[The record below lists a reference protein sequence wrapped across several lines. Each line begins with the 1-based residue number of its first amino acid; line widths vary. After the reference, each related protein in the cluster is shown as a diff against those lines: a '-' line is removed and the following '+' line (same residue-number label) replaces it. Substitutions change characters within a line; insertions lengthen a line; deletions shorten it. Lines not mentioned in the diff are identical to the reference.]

1 MKAVLLFACG
11 LGVALCSGP
20 FAAVGADVPVRVEA
34 KKIVILDCGYAKLQE
49 ELKRTLDYITD
60 GDVKIL
66 KPAHVPPF
74 GSFVIRLGQAPVKTT
89 EQLLEEGDE
98 TAAPRAKGQVDWQ
111 VDEKGV
117 RIWGELRRGVF
128 AFLNRELGVEWPW
141 YDAIVA
147 EKRQTLVFA
156 HRRGS
161 WTPSFGLRNLRGR
174 GNDAFIDWRERNLD
188 GNDGMVQAGHAFTSW
203 WFRFCDDHPEFFAQR
218 PDGVRGPFGMDAKDI
233 MDPVKAGRKQVEH
246 IPLCLS
252 SEGLADAV
260 IAEWRK
266 AGAPDKINLCE
277 NDARPWE
284 VCACAACAAL
294 DGVPPER
301 FGGRAVDKNGWP
313 GWRSDRSMTFCS
325 RVLEK
330 ARAINPNVRGCAY
343 AYNTTELPPQK
354 TKVPENL
361 VAGIVP
367 TSFTR
372 DYVFALVD
380 GWKAAGLK
388 EYYLRPNRRVYF
400 NFRFLPVGYD
410 RYFFDLLKELHAKG
424 GLVGLDS
431 DGPAAGSR
439 QHYMECW
446 YLLKFLQDPTKD
458 FAHWER
464 LWCSFFGPAA
474 DDVAKYYAY
483 WREEVWEK
491 RFVPQLD
498 KLDIGAAKSV
508 YANLGRYYREQDF
521 VTAGAHLERGL
532 GRADLGPVAR
542 KMLEDLK
549 TDNEHGRIFVRAW
562 IGRTPE
568 QVRDLVDYRKTH
580 GLPSHWG
587 YEKEFLELST
597 KDCLF
602 SGTNR
607 LDHAVDFLV
616 QTERLFESH

>member
-1 MKAVLLFACG
+1 MKAVLFACG

-20 FAAVGADVPVRVEA
+20 LAAVGADVPVRVEA

-98 TAAPRAKGQVDWQ
+98 TAAPGAKGQVDWQ

-141 YDAIVA
+141 YDVIVA
-147 EKRQTLVFA
+147 EKRHTL
-156 HRRGS
+156 
-161 WTPSFGLRNLRGR
+161 
-174 GNDAFIDWRERNLD
+174 
-188 GNDGMVQAGHAFTSW
+188 
-203 WFRFCDDHPEFFAQR
+203 
-218 PDGVRGPFGMDAKDI
+218 
-233 MDPVKAGRKQVEH
+233 
-246 IPLCLS
+246 
-252 SEGLADAV
+252 
-260 IAEWRK
+260 
-266 AGAPDKINLCE
+266 
-277 NDARPWE
+277 
-284 VCACAACAAL
+284 
-294 DGVPPER
+294 
-301 FGGRAVDKNGWP
+301 
-313 GWRSDRSMTFCS
+313 
-325 RVLEK
+325 
-330 ARAINPNVRGCAY
+330 
-343 AYNTTELPPQK
+343 
-354 TKVPENL
+354 
-361 VAGIVP
+361 
-367 TSFTR
+367 
-372 DYVFALVD
+372 VFALVD

-410 RYFFDLLKELHAKG
+410 RYFFGLLKELHAKG

-446 YLLKFLQDPTKD
+446 YLLKFLQDPTKN

-498 KLDIGAAKSV
+498 KLDIGAAKAV

-562 IGRTPE
+562 IGRKPE

-597 KDCLF
+597 KD
-602 SGTNR
+602 
-607 LDHAVDFLV
+607 
-616 QTERLFESH
+616 

>member
-1 MKAVLLFACG
+1 MAVKAVLLACG
-11 LGVALCSGP
+11 LGVAICSGP
-20 FAAVGADVPVRVEA
+20 VAAAGGADVSVRVEA
-34 KKIVILDCGYAKLQE
+34 KKIVILDCGQTKLQN

-74 GSFVIRLGQAPVKTT
+74 GSFVIRLGQAPARTT

-98 TAAPRAKGQVDWQ
+98 TAAPR
-111 VDEKGV
+111 
-117 RIWGELRRGVF
+117 
-128 AFLNRELGVEWPW
+128 
-141 YDAIVA
+141 
-147 EKRQTLVFA
+147 
-156 HRRGS
+156 
-161 WTPSFGLRNLRGR
+161 
-174 GNDAFIDWRERNLD
+174 
-188 GNDGMVQAGHAFTSW
+188 
-203 WFRFCDDHPEFFAQR
+203 
-218 PDGVRGPFGMDAKDI
+218 
-233 MDPVKAGRKQVEH
+233 
-246 IPLCLS
+246 
-252 SEGLADAV
+252 
-260 IAEWRK
+260 
-266 AGAPDKINLCE
+266 
-277 NDARPWE
+277 
-284 VCACAACAAL
+284 
-294 DGVPPER
+294 
-301 FGGRAVDKNGWP
+301 
-313 GWRSDRSMTFCS
+313 
-325 RVLEK
+325 
-330 ARAINPNVRGCAY
+330 
-343 AYNTTELPPQK
+343 
-354 TKVPENL
+354 
-361 VAGIVP
+361 
-367 TSFTR
+367 
-372 DYVFALVD
+372 
-380 GWKAAGLK
+380 
-388 EYYLRPNRRVYF
+388 
-400 NFRFLPVGYD
+400 
-410 RYFFDLLKELHAKG
+410 AKG

-498 KLDIGAAKSV
+498 KLDIGAAKAV
-508 YANLGRYYREQDF
+508 YANLGRYYHEQDF

-587 YEKEFLELST
+587 YEKEFLELSK
-597 KDCLF
+597 KD
-602 SGTNR
+602 
-607 LDHAVDFLV
+607 
-616 QTERLFESH
+616 ER

>member
-1 MKAVLLFACG
+1 MKAVLFACG

-20 FAAVGADVPVRVEA
+20 LAAVGADVPVRVEA

-156 HRRGS
+156 
-161 WTPSFGLRNLRGR
+161 
-174 GNDAFIDWRERNLD
+174 
-188 GNDGMVQAGHAFTSW
+188 
-203 WFRFCDDHPEFFAQR
+203 
-218 PDGVRGPFGMDAKDI
+218 
-233 MDPVKAGRKQVEH
+233 
-246 IPLCLS
+246 
-252 SEGLADAV
+252 
-260 IAEWRK
+260 
-266 AGAPDKINLCE
+266 
-277 NDARPWE
+277 
-284 VCACAACAAL
+284 
-294 DGVPPER
+294 
-301 FGGRAVDKNGWP
+301 
-313 GWRSDRSMTFCS
+313 
-325 RVLEK
+325 
-330 ARAINPNVRGCAY
+330 
-343 AYNTTELPPQK
+343 
-354 TKVPENL
+354 
-361 VAGIVP
+361 
-367 TSFTR
+367 
-372 DYVFALVD
+372 LVD

-410 RYFFDLLKELHAKG
+410 RYFFD
-424 GLVGLDS
+424 
-431 DGPAAGSR
+431 
-439 QHYMECW
+439 
-446 YLLKFLQDPTKD
+446 LLKFLQDPTKD

-508 YANLGRYYREQDF
+508 DANLGRYYREQDF

-562 IGRTPE
+562 IGRKPE

-597 KDCLF
+597 KD
-602 SGTNR
+602 
-607 LDHAVDFLV
+607 
-616 QTERLFESH
+616 ER